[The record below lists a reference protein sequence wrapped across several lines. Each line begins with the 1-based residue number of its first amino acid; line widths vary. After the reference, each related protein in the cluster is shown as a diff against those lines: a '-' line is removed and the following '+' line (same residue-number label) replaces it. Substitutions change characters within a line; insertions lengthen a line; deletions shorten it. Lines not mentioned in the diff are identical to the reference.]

1 VAGMH
6 RRDWLKFGVGGI
18 ASALLARSAGLG
30 AQTGNGGKAKRVVF
44 MFMAGGPSQLE
55 SFDYKPKLVDLRGTE
70 LPASVQRGLPITTMT
85 SQQDKLKVA
94 NALVNFAQYG
104 ESGMWVSE
112 LFPHIAGIA
121 DDLTLIKSMTAD
133 QVNHGPACDLMI
145 TGSPIPG
152 KPSLGSWFSY
162 GLGTANSSLPS
173 FVSMTSDSKVA
184 FVQPLSKRLW
194 SSSFLPV
201 THGGVAMRAGD
212 RPVLYLEDGLTLPD
226 ASRREL
232 FDAVRALND
241 EHFKVSGDPDIAQ
254 RNYAYEVAANMQNS
268 VAELADASDEPD
280 EVYDLYGPASRVP
293 GTFAANCLRARRLLE
308 RDVRCVLLMH
318 RGWDAHYEQTKE
330 MRTCAG
336 DTDQPTAALIADLKR
351 TGLLDDTLVVWGGE
365 FGRTA
370 YSQGEITADDHGRDH
385 HPYCFPMLLAGAGVK
400 PGLTYGETDDFSYNV
415 TENPVGVHDL
425 HATMLQILGLD
436 QNQLTFR
443 HEGRDF
449 RLTDLGG
456 TVITDILS

>member
-1 VAGMH
+1 MQ

-18 ASALLARSAGLG
+18 ASAMLARTAGLG

-55 SFDYKPKLVDLRGTE
+55 SFDYKPNLRDLRNTE
-70 LPASVQRGLPITTMT
+70 LPSSVQRGLPITTMT
-85 SQQDKLKVA
+85 SGRGPLMVA
-94 NALVNFAQYG
+94 DALVSFAQHG
-104 ESGMWVSE
+104 QSGLWVSE
-112 LFPHIAGIA
+112 LFPHVAKIA

-145 TGSPIPG
+145 TGSPVPG
-152 KPSLGSWFSY
+152 KPSLGSWLSY
-162 GLGTANSSLPS
+162 GLGTANSTLPS

-194 SSSFLPV
+194 SSAFLPV
-201 THGGVAMRAGD
+201 THGGVGMRPGA
-212 RPVLYLEDGLTLPD
+212 RPVLYLDDGLALP
-226 ASRREL
+226 AAPRREL

-241 EHFKVSGDPDIAQ
+241 EHFKVVGDPDIAQ

-268 VAELADASDEPD
+268 VAELADLSSEPE
-280 EVYDLYGPASRVP
+280 EVYDLYGPASRVS
-293 GTFAANCLRARRLLE
+293 GTFAANCLRTRRLLE

-330 MRTCAG
+330 MRACAG
-336 DTDQPTAALIADLKR
+336 DVDQPTAALITDLKQR
-351 TGLLDDTLVVWGGE
+351 GLLEDTLILWGGE

-370 YSQGEITADDHGRDH
+370 YSQGEITLEDHGRDH
-385 HPYCFPMLLAGAGVK
+385 HPYCFPMLLAGGGVK
-400 PGLTYGETDDFSYNV
+400 PGITYGETDDFSYNV
-415 TENPVGVHDL
+415 TANPVGVHDL

-436 QNQLTFR
+436 QNALTFA
-443 HEGRDF
+443 HEGRNH

-456 TVITDILS
+456 RVITDILS